1 MKQPSPHR
9 LGSRQRSARAFTI
22 SEMLIAMTIFIMA
35 IGALVYTQIFALRIY
50 TLAATKLSATRDGR
64 QAMSEIREQ
73 IRRAKTLDVGNCT
86 SAGAGSF
93 TMVGG
98 TNVAKGNALQIFPT
112 TNVIPYIIYYLD
124 TSTTT
129 NYLKKYVAAGYATTG
144 GVAVVTNSAVTRLA
158 AYITNQII
166 FWAED
171 YRGNVLTNDPRNN
184 RVYRVELQF
193 YQWEYPVAAV
203 GPGNMYDFY
212 QLRSRATRRALD

>member
-1 MKQPSPHR
+1 VS
-9 LGSRQRSARAFTI
+9 AFTVA
-22 SEMLIAMTIFIMA
+22 EMLIAMTIFIMA

-64 QAMSEIREQ
+64 QAMNEIREQ

-86 SAGAGSF
+86 SVGASSF

-112 TNVIPYIIYYLD
+112 TNVIPYIIYFLD

-129 NYLKKYVAAGYATTG
+129 NYLKKYVAMGYAATNG
-144 GVAVVTNSAVTRLA
+144 SAVVTGSTLTRLA

-166 FWAED
+166 FCAED
-171 YRGNVLTNDPRNN
+171 YRGNMLTNDPRNN
-184 RVYRVELQF
+184 RVYRVTLQF